1 MTDPSTLREAF
12 ERYKVGKPSFGR
24 QDMFGM
30 LVDAIEALQARI
42 GAVDE
47 AAVGALDKRIGSME
61 ETIGNALRQRPSA
74 TPNEIEIN
82 RAHDAIYNQSKRV
95 GWPKGKPRGKRA
107 VNGVK
112 SAPAQ
117 EAANA

>member
-1 MTDPSTLREAF
+1 MADPTTLREAF
-12 ERYKVGKPSFGR
+12 ERYKDGKSFGR
-24 QDMFGM
+24 QDMIGM

-47 AAVGALDKRIGSME
+47 AAVAALNHRVGSME
-61 ETIGNALRQRPSA
+61 ETIGNALRRAPVNDEYVTRLMSA
-74 TPNEIEIN
+74 PPP
-82 RAHDAIYNQSKRV
+82 KRRR
-95 GWPKGKPRGKRA
+95 GPPKGYKRA
-107 VNGVK
+107 ANGVK